1 MLYFM
6 GLALA
11 LGLGV
16 PIAAA
21 GAALGQ
27 GRAAASGLES
37 MARQPESSGDIRT
50 AMILSFAFMES
61 LVIFSL
67 LVFFLMYIKM
77 PTQEQIVSVAGA
89 QAGTSTNRGQ

>member
-1 MLYFM
+1 MNYFM

-27 GRAAASGLES
+27 GRAAASGLEG
-37 MARQPESSGDIRT
+37 MARQPGSTGDIRT

-77 PTQEQIVSVAGA
+77 PSQTDLVAVAGA
-89 QAGTSTNRGQ
+89 QSGMKSP